1 MQLFAGLWQDF
12 RLAARMLAKS
22 PGFTAI
28 VVIALGLGLGIN
40 AYVSSAVDSLM
51 LRPISARDPSQL
63 VTVVIGPSDQPRVWG
78 QLSHPEYLEVQRQ
91 DRIFSGVVAVNGDDF
106 TFGTEE
112 VAQARGAEHPETI
125 SGQFVSGNYFDVLGV
140 PAFLGRTFSPEEGSS
155 PAAEPAIVIS
165 HALWRRR
172 FNRDP
177 AVLGRKVFLT
187 GDAMTV
193 IGVMPRSFKD
203 SPDGRDYWIPFS
215 QHQRL
220 YGPDENIIN
229 SRTRRVVTVM
239 GRLMPGVSRSQA
251 QAQLSVLAQTM
262 AQQFPATNAA
272 TKIDVISEVE
282 GRFGAD
288 YAGIRLGAYL
298 ALLVAGLVLLISCAN
313 VTNLLLARAAKRGK
327 EQGVRLALGAGRMR
341 IVRQLMV
348 ESLLL
353 ALMGGVLGLLIT
365 LWFGD
370 LLQALLPAMPLA
382 QDLELHPDLS
392 TLLWILAAS
401 CLAGVVSGVLP
412 AVRASRTD
420 LLSALK
426 SDIGAEGQGL
436 RRAGIRQLLVVAQL
450 AISLV
455 VVASAGLLFRS
466 LANME
471 TIEIGLQPDNL
482 VSGLINPVFSGDE
495 VGVKR
500 FFTELVNRLEQ
511 MPGVVSVS
519 GTRYM
524 PLVNQQ
530 GECGPIVKEGDP
542 PPPPNQELPTP
553 YSVVLGHYFETV
565 GTPLLFGRD
574 FHPRELEGIPTT
586 VIINRRLAE
595 RLFGDPA
602 IAVGKRL
609 RVGPPEAPL
618 LQVVGVAADGRY
630 RELLEAP
637 TSYLLFPG
645 NLPYLR
651 DSNWTMNSI
660 LIRAR
665 SPRDM
670 ASIATGLRKEVEAL
684 DARLAIDLAMV
695 GRGHLAVSLNA
706 ARLAAKLG
714 MILGMLALL
723 LATMG
728 IYGVMTYSVSQRTK
742 EIGIRIALGGQTGD
756 VLRLVIGQGMALI
769 GIGVI
774 IGGVG
779 ALALCRLL
787 RRFLFGVGT
796 ADPLTLVL
804 SAVLLSSV
812 ALLATLIPVRR
823 ATKVDPMVA
832 LRYE

>member
-12 RLAARMLAKS
+12 RLAARTLAKS

-28 VVIALGLGLGIN
+28 VVIALGLGLGVST
-40 AYVSSAVDSLM
+40 YVFGAVDSLL
-51 LRPISARDPSQL
+51 LRPFSARDPSQL
-63 VTVVIGPSDQPRVWG
+63 VTIVMGPRDQPRVWG
-78 QLSHPEYLEVQRQ
+78 PLSHPEYLEVQRQ
-91 DRIFSGVVAVNGDDF
+91 DQIFSGVVAVNDDDF
-106 TFGTEE
+106 TFGTDE
-112 VAQARGAEHPETI
+112 VAQARGDEHPEI
-125 SGQFVSGNYFDVLGV
+125 IGGLFVSSNYFDVLGV
-140 PAFLGRTFSPEEGSS
+140 PAFLGRTFSPEEGNN
-155 PAAEPAIVIS
+155 PGAEPAIVIS

-187 GDAMTV
+187 GSAMTV
-193 IGVMPRSFKD
+193 IGVMPKSFKD
-203 SPDGRDYWIPFS
+203 SLDGRDYWIPFS

-229 SRTRRVVTVM
+229 NRTRRVLTVM
-239 GRLMPGVSRSQA
+239 GRLIPGVSRSQA

-272 TKIDVISEVE
+272 TKIDVIPEIE

-298 ALLVAGLVLLISCAN
+298 ALFVAGLVLLISCAN
-313 VTNLLLARAAKRGK
+313 VTNLLLARAARREK

-353 ALMGGVLGLLIT
+353 ALIGGVLGLLMA

-392 TLLWILAAS
+392 TLLWIMAAS

-420 LLSALK
+420 LISVLK

-436 RRAGIRQLLVVAQL
+436 RRGGIRQALVVAQL

-455 VVASAGLLFRS
+455 VVASGGLLFRS
-466 LANME
+466 LTNME
-471 TIEIGLQPDNL
+471 TIETGLRTDNL

-495 VGVKR
+495 MGVRR
-500 FFTELVNRLEQ
+500 FFTELVNRLERL
-511 MPGVVSVS
+511 PGVVSVS

-530 GECGPIVKEGDP
+530 GECGPVVKEGDP

-574 FHPRELEGIPTT
+574 FHPRELEGLPTT
-586 VIINRRLAE
+586 VIINRHLAE
-595 RLFGDPA
+595 RLFGNPA
-602 IAVGKRL
+602 EAIGKRL
-609 RVGPPEAPL
+609 RVGPPDSPL
-618 LQVVGVAADGRY
+618 LEVVGVAADGRY
-630 RELLEAP
+630 RELLESP

-651 DSNWTMNSI
+651 DSNWTMNSM

-670 ASIATGLRKEVEAL
+670 VSIASGLRKEVEDL
-684 DARLAIDLAMV
+684 DARLAIDLSMV
-695 GRGHLAVSLNA
+695 GRGHLSVSLNA
-706 ARLAAKLG
+706 PRLAAKLG
-714 MILGMLALL
+714 MILGLLALL

-728 IYGVMTYSVSQRTK
+728 IYGLMTYSVGQRTK
-742 EIGIRIALGGQTGD
+742 EIGIRIALGGQASG
-756 VLRLVIGQGMALI
+756 VLRLVIGQGMVLI
-769 GIGVI
+769 GIGVAAGG
-774 IGGVG
+774 IGAFAV
-779 ALALCRLL
+779 CRLL

-796 ADPLTLVL
+796 TDPLTFVL
-804 SAVLLSSV
+804 TVALLTSV
-812 ALLATLIPVRR
+812 ALLATLIPARR

-832 LRYE
+832 LRHE